1 METTYKTLAQFLA
14 SLNLTVQQLKKRT
27 GIPIYRLRAIYKDG
41 QFTEEEFKRLVE
53 ALGARPAISMAYA
66 SQMGNFN
73 QNGIG
78 NEQNITINTFVTI
91 IMRRLG
97 LIPKAAPTRVL
108 PAQPVLTC
116 TAQQRVLSQLP
127 GSQVAPVSGGLSPI
141 DHVF

>member
-14 SLNLTVQQLKKRT
+14 SLNLTVQQLKQRT
-27 GIPIYRLRAIYKDG
+27 GIPIYRLRAIYKHG
-41 QFTEEEFKRLVE
+41 QFTDEEFKKLVE
-53 ALGARPAISMAYA
+53 ALGARPAVNMAYA
-66 SQMGNFN
+66 SQIGNFN

-78 NEQNITINTFVTI
+78 NEQHVTINNFVTI

-97 LIPKAAPTRVL
+97 LIPKAAPTHVL

-127 GSQVAPVSGGLSPI
+127 GSRVAPVGDSLSPTNYVI
-141 DHVF
+141 